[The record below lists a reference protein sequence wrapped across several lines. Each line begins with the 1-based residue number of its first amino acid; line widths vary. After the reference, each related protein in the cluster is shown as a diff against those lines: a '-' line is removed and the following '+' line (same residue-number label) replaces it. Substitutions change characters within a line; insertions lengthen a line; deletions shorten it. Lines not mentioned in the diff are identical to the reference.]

1 MSAPEVRGAL
11 VVLVVRA
18 GDEDREEDLD
28 DCLTR
33 LVAAADD
40 AAASGIAVVLV
51 AALPVPHAACAALVE
66 RWREL
71 AATLESVTVRA
82 VHGPGREAAA
92 AGLAD
97 PALSGLGGER
107 VLVLSTDT
115 GSTVGRDWIL
125 GHAAHVTG
133 GVLASTA
140 AVVPAV
146 RAGDPASAAAH
157 AVGSNLAVRADAYL
171 AAGGFPGTPT
181 TGTSTNGTS
190 TTGTGTTGTGTV
202 GGETEAELLWR
213 AVRQLGGPVCH
224 ALTPLVTCRAY
235 GSSGA
240 RR

>member
-1 MSAPEVRGAL
+1 MSAAEVRGAV
-11 VVLVVRA
+11 VVLTVRD
-18 GDEDREEDLD
+18 GDDDREEELD

-51 AALPVPHAACAALVE
+51 AALPAPHAACAALVE
-66 RWREL
+66 RWRDL
-71 AATLESVTVRA
+71 AAPLDAVTVRA
-82 VHGPGREAAA
+82 VHGPGRDAAA
-92 AGLAD
+92 AGLED
-97 PALSGLGGER
+97 PALGGLGSER

-125 GHAAHVTG
+125 GHAAHVSG

-146 RAGDPASAAAH
+146 RAGEPAPTTAH

-171 AAGGFPGTPT
+171 AAGGFPGPAAAGA
-181 TGTSTNGTS
+181 GTA
-190 TTGTGTTGTGTV
+190 
-202 GGETEAELLWR
+202 GGATEAELLWR
-213 AVRQLGGPVCH
+213 ALRELGGPVCH

-235 GSSGA
+235 RSSGA